1 MTLAFPAFLLVI
13 NLSPTALFS
22 TKIGPQVDGGAEVLV
37 AGMAKFDLVHLSRLK
52 TDRRRARVTLQ
63 GLVILKPFA
72 IVAAL
77 TQKPRG
83 QFITDARQG
92 SEKIMVGMLP
102 EKFLD
107 TLTVHFE
114 LLLQHV

>member
-13 NLSPTALFS
+13 NLGPTAFFS
-22 TKIGPQVDGGAEVLV
+22 TKIRPQVDGGAEVLV

-63 GLVILKPFA
+63 GLVILEPVA
-72 IVAAL
+72 ISAAL
-77 TQKPRG
+77 TQKPGG
-83 QFITDARQG
+83 QFSAYARQG
-92 SEKIMVGMLP
+92 SEKIMVGMLL

-107 TLTVHFE
+107 TLTIPFE